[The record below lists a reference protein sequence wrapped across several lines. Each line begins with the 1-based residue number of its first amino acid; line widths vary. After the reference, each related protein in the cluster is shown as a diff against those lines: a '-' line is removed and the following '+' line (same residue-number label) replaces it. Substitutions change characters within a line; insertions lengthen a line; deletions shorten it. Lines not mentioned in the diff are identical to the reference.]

1 MDIGLFLLAFGLFS
15 AISGGWVALNV
26 RGSAT
31 ALDRWAERN
40 AEVRRHAQ
48 GDLGPATRSASAA
61 LFRYLG
67 TAAGLSG
74 TVLALGGLAM
84 LL

>member
-31 ALDRWAERN
+31 ALDRWAETN
-40 AEVRRHAQ
+40 AELRRHAQ
-48 GDLGPATRSASAA
+48 GDLGPATRSTSPAI
-61 LFRYLG
+61 FRYFG
-67 TAAGLSG
+67 TGIGLSG
-74 TVLALGGLAM
+74 TVLALIGLAM